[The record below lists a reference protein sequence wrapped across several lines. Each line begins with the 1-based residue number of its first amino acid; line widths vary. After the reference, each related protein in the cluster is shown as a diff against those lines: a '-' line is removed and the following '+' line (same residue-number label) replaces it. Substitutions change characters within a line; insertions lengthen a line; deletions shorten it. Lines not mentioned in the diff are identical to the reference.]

1 MSGRE
6 SLQEAVKQG
15 TGPGVNGG
23 VVSGALCMYIWQSL
37 TEQIL
42 LEREPYRKEDRPFR
56 LATCE

>member
-15 TGPGVNGG
+15 RGPGVNGG
-23 VVSGALCMYIWQSL
+23 VVSGAFCMYIWQSL

-42 LEREPYRKEDRPFR
+42 LEREP
-56 LATCE
+56 